1 MPAVSRLDD
10 VGSGH
15 ASFPPTN
22 VIAGSGNCKVNS
34 KPVARVGDAL
44 QPHGSPSPSPPHP
57 RSIASGSSNV
67 SVNSKPLSHI
77 GSAVDCGGL
86 LQTGSGNTDVN

>member
-1 MPAVSRLDD
+1 MPAVSRITD

-22 VIAGSGNCKVNS
+22 VTGGSGNCTVNS
-34 KPVARVGDAL
+34 KVVARVGDPLAA
-44 QPHGSPSPSPPHP
+44 HGSPSPSPAHP
-57 RSIASGSSNV
+57 RAIASGSSNV
-67 SVNSKPLSHI
+67 SVNSKPLAHI

-86 LQTGSGNTDVN
+86 LQTGSSNTDVN